1 MTIDAKKMID
11 LIDKLVEEVCEST
24 GKGVELVVKEMMK
37 RAKESEDYWLV
48 DIMESYLTDKKR
60 KAQIEYCK
68 KTEVPRFAPLKGHCF
83 SCGRQIYDRIKYEK
97 AANTLITSCPFCH
110 VSYCD

>member
-1 MTIDAKKMID
+1 MTIEAKEMID
-11 LIDKLVEEVCEST
+11 SIDKRVEEVCEST

-37 RAKESEDYWLV
+37 RADDWMGAIL
-48 DIMESYLTDKKR
+48 ESYLIHQKR

-68 KTEVPRFAPLKGHCF
+68 KMEVPRFAPLKGHCF
-83 SCGRQIYDRIKYEK
+83 SCKRQIYDRIKYEK